1 MIVEITI
8 AVKQDD
14 GTPVTSE
21 TLNVRS
27 SLVAA
32 LKTMPFAQMVQE
44 LVNVILQSLS

>member
-14 GTPVTSE
+14 GTEVSSQA
-21 TLNVRS
+21 LAVQS

-44 LVNVILQSLS
+44 LINVILQSLS